1 MEASVMVDRQVKPK
15 LITLRQHRDKFQSDK
30 AAAADLGADYMT
42 YRRWLGVGIGKGKR
56 IYSPGGSA
64 WRRLAE
70 AKGVD
75 LPRRP

>member
-42 YRRWLGVGIGKGKR
+42 YRRWLAEI
-56 IYSPGGSA
+56 ICSPDGSA